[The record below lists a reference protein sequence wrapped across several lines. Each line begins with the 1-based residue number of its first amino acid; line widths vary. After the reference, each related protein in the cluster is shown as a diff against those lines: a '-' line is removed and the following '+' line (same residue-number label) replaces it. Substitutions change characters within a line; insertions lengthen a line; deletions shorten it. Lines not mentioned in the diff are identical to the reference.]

1 MLLCGPAVCAVAVP
15 RSKLHAAVATPR
27 QLLPPRG
34 DGDGDVWRR
43 RRLATIVAVAS
54 HSAPW
59 LTAALPCRSY
69 SSVTCWSGCSCSA
82 ADAMVGWL
90 LVGWHRTLEGQFP
103 LHLGCLATA
112 AAAAALQG
120 LTVPES
126 VYPGFACRL

>member
-1 MLLCGPAVCAVAVP
+1 M
-15 RSKLHAAVATPR
+15 
-27 QLLPPRG
+27 
-34 DGDGDVWRR
+34 
-43 RRLATIVAVAS
+43 
-54 HSAPW
+54 APW